1 MDNISVE
8 VGNKKFSSRFLRVM
22 SLEDVKITKL
32 LFP

>member
-8 VGNKKFSSRFLRVM
+8 VGNNKCSSRILRVM
-22 SLEDVKITKL
+22 SLDDVKITKL